1 MPRRLLREADND
13 LAIRTTDLRITL
25 GGVPILRGVDAQFKR
40 RGINALIGPNGAGK
54 TTLIKALLGLIP
66 FRGLIEVHAVGRR
79 GFPRLGYVPQRLEFD
94 RGTPVTV
101 RDLLCADRQ
110 RRPLFLGHARSAI
123 RQAREK
129 LQLVGAERLFGAP
142 LGRLSGGELQRV
154 LVALALLGDPEI
166 LLLDEPV
173 AGIDIAGEAL
183 FCDLLVRLRDEI
195 GLTILL
201 VSHEMSI
208 VCQHTDH
215 VVCINNG
222 TVQCQGNT
230 LVTLTA
236 DNIERV
242 FGYHAA
248 IYEHGHT
255 RAQAGEHEGHQH
267 PHMPGPPA
275 DDPGPSS

>member
-1 MPRRLLREADND
+1 MPRRLLREADSD
-13 LAIRTTDLRITL
+13 LAIRTTDLRVTL
-25 GGVPILRGVDAQFKR
+25 GGTPILRGVDAQFKR

-54 TTLIKALLGLIP
+54 TTLIKALLKLIP
-66 FRGLIEVHAVGRR
+66 YHGMIELHAGRR
-79 GFPRLGYVPQRLEFD
+79 RGSPRLGYVPQRLDFD

-208 VCQHTDH
+208 VVQHTDH
-215 VVCINNG
+215 VVCINDG

-248 IYEHGHT
+248 IYEHGHART
-255 RAQAGEHEGHQH
+255 PAGEHEGHQH

-275 DDPGPSS
+275 HDPGPSS